1 MIPVGGRSRRAVIRY
16 RRARHTSMRHL
27 AFFQIEGDSL
37 FTHFQLT
44 GCAECKAGL
53 WDLGGE
59 TGSGERLSAAPPPAQ
74 MSTSVTASHI
84 KCHAS
89 SSGPNAHLPPR
100 FPDGWVREDTVYRV
114 HP

>member
-1 MIPVGGRSRRAVIRY
+1 
-16 RRARHTSMRHL
+16 MRHL

-100 FPDGWVREDTVYRV
+100 FPDGWVREDAVYRV